1 MKTFWICLLISLALH
16 VLFFPQVL
24 GSLMHAESDE
34 FKARVP
40 ERVKIRMVKK
50 KPAPEIKKPKPV
62 EKPRPKPR
70 PVVEKPRPPV
80 EQPKPVVKPKPV
92 VPPKPVVEP
101 KPVQPPPRP
110 AAPRPRPRPAEPKA
124 APQPSYPKSSP
135 PAARTSPP
143 KAKPASS
150 QKRLTNE
157 KGKPS
162 GSGVKVPTPAHPSG
176 GQTGIN
182 PNEEWRGQGRPEGV
196 PGGTGQGP
204 VAAPD
209 PAPKP
214 APAPAPEPRP
224 APEPPPAPK
233 PPPAPEPMPKPP
245 EPPPAPTASARKAI
259 ISVPTIDPPA
269 KFRREKLKGQLWVRF
284 NIQPD
289 GSFTVSLFESSG
301 NPEFDDFVLSEV
313 RRTAQV
319 EPEIGSDGK
328 PKGSRPRKPVD
339 INIH

>member
-62 EKPRPKPR
+62 VKPRPKPR

-80 EQPKPVVKPKPV
+80 EQPKPVAKPKPV

-101 KPVQPPPRP
+101 KPVQPPPP
-110 AAPRPRPRPAEPKA
+110 APRPQPRPAEPKA

-135 PAARTSPP
+135 PAARPSPP

-150 QKRLTNE
+150 KKRLTNE
-157 KGKPS
+157 KGQPS

-204 VAAPD
+204 VAAPA

-233 PPPAPEPMPKPP
+233 PPPAPEPRPKPP
-245 EPPPAPTASARKAI
+245 EPQPAPAASARKAI

-284 NIQPD
+284 SIQAD

-319 EPEIGSDGK
+319 EPEIGADGK